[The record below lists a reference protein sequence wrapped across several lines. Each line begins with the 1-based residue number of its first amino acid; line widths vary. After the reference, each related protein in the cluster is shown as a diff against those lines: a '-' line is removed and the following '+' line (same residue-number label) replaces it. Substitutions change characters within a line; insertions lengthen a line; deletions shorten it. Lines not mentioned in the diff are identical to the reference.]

1 MAGQNGMVFPTSFG
15 GQVKRTEWQVC
26 AADPDSGTLEK
37 GAIGGHWGPDESC
50 LNHVD
55 SLL

>member
-37 GAIGGHWGPDESC
+37 GAIGGHRGP
-50 LNHVD
+50 LGPG
-55 SLL
+55 

>member
-37 GAIGGHWGPDESC
+37 GAIGGHWGPDE
-50 LNHVD
+50 
-55 SLL
+55 